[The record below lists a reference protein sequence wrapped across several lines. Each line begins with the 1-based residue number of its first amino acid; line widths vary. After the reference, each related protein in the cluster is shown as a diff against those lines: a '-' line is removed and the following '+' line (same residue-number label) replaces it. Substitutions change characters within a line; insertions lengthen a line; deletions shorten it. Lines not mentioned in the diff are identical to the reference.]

1 MDFKWLV
8 GLLLFCGT
16 AVAQQYNLSINQ
28 YPPCNTTWQKSGNV
42 YTCTG
47 GNGQVTLNDGDV
59 IVASQDSTLS
69 ADAGISLT
77 NNKVGNASSRI
88 NLKASFGGIVSQG
101 YQNTIYGDVLAGSS
115 SITLNNIYLYGNITT
130 SGNVSL
136 NSGVVQGNI
145 TSSSNSVSVTNVQLS
160 GDINANSSL
169 TISGGTYSGNIT
181 MRSNNPVT
189 FNSVNMTSGSVSG
202 ASSFNATG
210 SQLGSQGSPV
220 IISTTSNNITVTNS
234 TVYGNLTAA
243 TNNAGGV
250 VNVNN
255 SSVTGTCLPVSNP
268 VNACVPAPVALYQLE
283 ESKWTGVAGEVKNAV
298 ADVLHGRAM
307 RGAKTNTVS
316 PALPANA
323 NNLGTCGYG
332 EFTGSSNQYIEVPHD
347 ARLSFLNQLTV
358 SAWVY
363 PVSLPSAGNLY
374 SIVSKDGNYEF
385 HLDSQGRVF
394 WYWERSSGVN
404 QTLTTN
410 TKIPLNTWSH
420 IVIRYDAMAANNQRQ
435 KIYINGVADTVK
447 GNDANSL
454 RTNTQNLEIGRDYID
469 SRSFNGRIDEVAI
482 YGSALSDTQIAELYS
497 QRHPCGGS
505 TLICETD
512 DFSQPLGD
520 RWAVKQSAG
529 GFIPSITADRRLR
542 MTQASTG
549 QATSATYQRLFPAAG
564 NLVTLTFNHYAYGGT
579 STGADGMTVVLSDAS
594 VTPQPGAAGGPLGYG
609 HYQPS
614 NSPGFAGGWLGFGLD
629 EYGNFSSFGGGGSVG
644 YRPQSVVVRGSG
656 SNFSGYN
663 YLRGTCNNGTT
674 NVNTSCLSPKVDGNG
689 SANHRYRLTIDSR
702 TSGRAMVKVERD
714 TGSGFISLIDS
725 FDALDP
731 ALGQSPLP
739 QDFYVSLTGSTGAL
753 TNIHELDNVEICAL
767 KSREV
772 GVQVDHFELQYSGQ
786 PLTCNPEEITI
797 KACANPD
804 CSLLITEQVAVSLLP
819 QSLQDGGWYP
829 LSGANN
835 VSGNTVTFTG
845 GTGKVLLRNNTKTQV
860 TLGVNNSVPAVKP
873 LSETLCKAGAGTPS
887 AAACTL
893 NFADSGFFFD
903 VPDTYSNQPQDVT
916 ISAVKKDDITKQ
928 CLPGFTGVRS
938 VGFWGTYNNPNTN
951 SFGSKISID
960 GNAIATY
967 AASVPS
973 PTPTTLN
980 LTFDNQGKATLKKVT
995 YPDAGQMQLS
1005 ASHNGSG
1012 ETAGLVMTGSDTF
1025 VARPVGL
1032 CITPPQGVCAAGD
1045 SSCPVFKKAGET
1057 FQVDIKAM
1065 AWESANDGD
1074 ICVGNQTTPNFALPN
1089 IALGSTLVAPNPG
1102 TNATLG
1108 TTAYS
1113 HVAAANSVNTI
1124 SQTVSEVGVF
1134 RMTATPPEGSTVST
1148 GYFGYTIPPAS
1159 SVPVGRFV
1167 PWDFNLLSGVLTP
1180 ACGQFS
1186 YISQPFGVK
1195 MTVQAR
1201 NKSAGVTK
1209 NYGGEFAKG
1218 RLYLVAGNNHDG
1230 IDRTDRVG
1238 SMMASWASGEA
1249 NIDSQSRFARLSER
1263 DPSLTTPE
1271 EPFKLLRF
1279 GLQVLDEESPSVTF
1293 MADADLNPGIKNG
1306 CTKGVN
1312 CNAKQLTIPTRVNNT
1327 MTAYYGRLQAGTAA
1341 GLASAPLAI
1350 PLQMQYYE
1358 GGNWLQNKEDKCTQL
1373 SLANQGFIF
1382 LNPSHTFDAT
1392 TRELNLGA
1400 GRKIKLGLGSSAP
1413 GGDAA
1418 LAKDGEILFH
1428 FAKPDISVRIPYK
1441 VDLAKQPSQPLW
1453 LSDPTSANDGNL
1465 QGEAIFGSSRGN
1477 DRIIY
1482 RREVL
1487 Q

>member
-1 MDFKWLV
+1 MRNLWIVAAVWLFSGTAGAFQVIDTATYFPAVTQGHRGDTNVNCNSLGNPALTMYGSAKVNGTAGAALNYCASTQGSGMPLDACDNADGSRRLCTITRNTIRGLSITGGNIFFSSSGSSGNFTQCQAGQQLNV
-8 GLLLFCGT
+8 GSATSNQFNSIALNTSCSLSFSSAATEYRIKSLALNNSAKVIFSSGDYWIESLTMNQGTEIQIQGEVRIFVKNTLELNDAILNASGEGSLLLFG
-16 AVAQQYNLSINQ
+16 Y
-28 YPPCNTTWQKSGNV
+28 
-42 YTCTG
+42 G
-47 GNGQVTLNDGDV
+47 G
-59 IVASQDSTLS
+59 
-69 ADAGISLT
+69 
-77 NNKVGNASSRI
+77 
-88 NLKASFGGIVSQG
+88 
-101 YQNTIYGDVLAGSS
+101 
-115 SITLNNIYLYGNITT
+115 ITLNGGSQINGYVYSDQNLTLNNSAIIRGRTT
-130 SGNVSL
+130 SRSL
-136 NSGVVQGNI
+136 NMTDSSAINDQAFTPSLTCFSDNFSSGSLSSDWVVK
-145 TSSSNSVSVTNVQLS
+145 TSS
-160 GDINANSSL
+160 
-169 TISGGTYSGNIT
+169 
-181 MRSNNPVT
+181 
-189 FNSVNMTSGSVSG
+189 GS
-202 ASSFNATG
+202 
-210 SQLGSQGSPV
+210 
-220 IISTTSNNITVTNS
+220 
-234 TVYGNLTAA
+234 
-243 TNNAGGV
+243 
-250 VNVNN
+250 
-255 SSVTGTCLPVSNP
+255 
-268 VNACVPAPVALYQLE
+268 
-283 ESKWTGVAGEVKNAV
+283 
-298 ADVLHGRAM
+298 
-307 RGAKTNTVS
+307 
-316 PALPANA
+316 
-323 NNLGTCGYG
+323 
-332 EFTGSSNQYIEVPHD
+332 FTP
-347 ARLSFLNQLTV
+347 
-358 SAWVY
+358 
-363 PVSLPSAGNLY
+363 
-374 SIVSKDGNYEF
+374 SIVSG
-385 HLDSQGRVF
+385 
-394 WYWERSSGVN
+394 
-404 QTLTTN
+404 
-410 TKIPLNTWSH
+410 
-420 IVIRYDAMAANNQRQ
+420 
-435 KIYINGVADTVK
+435 
-447 GNDANSL
+447 
-454 RTNTQNLEIGRDYID
+454 
-469 SRSFNGRIDEVAI
+469 
-482 YGSALSDTQIAELYS
+482 
-497 QRHPCGGS
+497 
-505 TLICETD
+505 
-512 DFSQPLGD
+512 
-520 RWAVKQSAG
+520 
-529 GFIPSITADRRLR
+529 RLR
-542 MTQASTG
+542 LTQAAGNQSTS
-549 QATSATYQRLFPAAG
+549 TTYQRLFPAAN
-564 NLVTLTFNHYAYGGT
+564 NLVTITFNHYAYGG
-579 STGADGMTVVLSDAS
+579 SGADGMAVVLSDAT
-594 VTPQPGAAGGPLGYG
+594 VTPQPGAFGGPLGYG
-609 HYQPS
+609 FKPGIS
-614 NSPGFAGGWLGFGLD
+614 GFAGGWLGVGFDEFGNYSG
-629 EYGNFSSFGGGGSVG
+629 EGGTTNVG
-644 YRPQSVVVRGSG
+644 QRRQSVVIRGSG
-656 SNFSGYN
+656 SGTTGYR

-674 NVNTSCLSPKVDGNG
+674 NTNTNCLSPSVDGNG
-689 SANHRYRLTIDSR
+689 SANHKYQLTIDSR
-702 TSGRAMVKVERD
+702 VSGQSIVKVQRD
-714 TGSGFISLIDS
+714 TGNGYATLIDS
-725 FDALDP
+725 FNAQSQN
-731 ALGQSPLP
+731 GQAQVPS
-739 QDFYVSLTGSTGAL
+739 DFLLSLTGSTGGS
-753 TNIHELDNVEICAL
+753 TNVHELDNVQICAL
-767 KSREV
+767 RSNPV
-772 GVQVDHFELQYSGQ
+772 GVQIDHFQLDHSGQ
-786 PLTCNPEEITI
+786 ALTCNPETVTV
-797 KACANPD
+797 KACANAA
-804 CSLLITEQVAVSLLP
+804 CTTLITDPVTATLSLTP
-819 QSLQDGGWYP
+819 ISASNGWI
-829 LSGANN
+829 G
-835 VSGNTVTFTG
+835 GNTVTFSG
-845 GTGKVLLRNNTKTQV
+845 GSTKVQLRNNTTTAV
-860 TLGVNNSVPAVKP
+860 TIGVSGSTPTTKP
-873 LSETLCKAGAGTPS
+873 FSTTLCKAGAGTPS

-903 VPDTYSNQPQDVT
+903 VPDTYSNQPQTVT
-916 ISAVKKDDITKQ
+916 IKAVKKSDVTKL
-928 CLPGFTGVRS
+928 CVPGFASQTKS
-938 VGFWGTYNNPNTN
+938 VKFWSSYITPASNPYNSQMSVN
-951 SFGSKISID
+951 SS
-960 GNAIATY
+960 AIGASQGAATPL
-967 AASVPS
+967 SLV
-973 PTPTTLN
+973 
-980 LTFDNQGKATLKKVT
+980 FDAQGQSTITVK
-995 YPDAGQMQLS
+995 YPDAGKVQLD
-1005 ASHNGSG
+1005 ARYDGTGS
-1012 ETAGLVMTGSDTF
+1012 EAGLVMLGADQF

-1113 HVAAANSVNTI
+1113 HVAAANSANNV

-1134 RMTATPPEGSTVST
+1134 RMTATPPAAKQPEGSTVST

-1159 SVPVGRFV
+1159 SLPVGRFV

-1186 YISQPFGVK
+1186 YMSQPFGVK

-1263 DPSLTTPE
+1263 DPGLTTPE

-1327 MTAYYGRLQAGTAA
+1327 MTAYYGRLLAGTAA

-1358 GGNWLQNKEDKCTQL
+1358 AGNWLQNKEDQCTQL